1 MAYTTIDDGSPHFQ
15 VALYTGNGNAGKEIT
30 LDSPN
35 YTGEYVGQPITPD
48 FIWGKCLNLTQ
59 NHNAFDSSRGITTK
73 RIAID
78 EQDAENDDSTTIT
91 AVSSDS
97 ITLGNSNNLNNADD
111 SFVMW
116 LWAANGGSRTT
127 FTESGNNPGGG
138 YQANTTAGFSIVDY
152 VGTGSA
158 GTVSHGL
165 GAPPDYMIVKNRNA
179 ATDWAVYHRRA
190 SSAGNDSYLQLNNNS
205 AVATAGT
212 VWNDTS
218 PSSSVFTV
226 GTNTKTNTDS
236 PQYIAY
242 VYAPIQGYSKF
253 GSYTGNGNNDGPFI
267 YLGFRPAYFLL
278 KNISASQHWYCFD
291 SARSPIN
298 PSNSAQQASNN
309 GTQETGYPMD
319 FLSNGFKIRHNDNAW
334 NGNGNTFV
342 YAAFAEHPFVS
353 SKGAPVT
360 AR

>member
-15 VALYTGNGNAGKEIT
+15 NALYTGNGNAGKEIT
-30 LDSPN
+30 LDSAN
-35 YTGEYVGQPITPD
+35 YSGEYVGQAITPD

-127 FTESGNNPGGG
+127 FTESGNNPGG

-165 GAPPDYMIVKNRNA
+165 GAAPEYMIVKNRNA

-236 PQYIAY
+236 QQYIAY

-267 YLGFRPAYFLL
+267 YLGFRPAWFLL
-278 KNISASQHWYCFD
+278 KRIDANANWLMYD
-291 SARSPIN
+291 NKRDPDN
-298 PSNSAQQASNN
+298 RVAQGLFPNLGGA
-309 GTQETGYPMD
+309 ETEQTGGFVD
-319 FLSNGFKIRHNDNAW
+319 FVSNGVKCREDGSAMNAS
-334 NGNGNTFV
+334 GGTFV
-342 YAAFAEHPFVS
+342 YLAFAEQPFKFS
-353 SKGAPVT
+353 N